1 MNYKKNI
8 LIWGTG
14 LKGQRAFDVLTQYE
28 NTYNVVAFGDNDKNR
43 LGRFFYNK
51 EIIGAE
57 ELCEYNNIDIILL
70 ATSAKDSDRKQLQ
83 PLVSIPI
90 YDNIENLIFPR
101 VAIDISGFC
110 NAKCKYCVT
119 GRKNRERYNIDGSK
133 YMDFDLFTQIYEHL
147 ISKKIIIPETE
158 IMLYNW
164 GEPLINPDY
173 INIIE
178 YLADKKQKYSVS
190 TNASAAPM
198 TQKKKENKKCTA
210 FVMSM
215 PGFSQQSYDKIHRF
229 NFEVIK
235 NNIEKLT
242 KNLYECDFEGDG
254 SISWHIYKFNLNE
267 MEYGRKFA
275 EALNLR
281 FDAYYPYFNGL
292 SMAQEFFS
300 GKMISKQAD
309 IENELILDHVNGILE
324 KRPTDY
330 KCFLENILSIDYR
343 GNLVLCCASDEEC
356 ENFEWMTIFDV
367 SSLGQMMNIR
377 KNMLQCNTCNIC
389 REKGYDFWMEKNP
402 KWQV

>member
-198 TQKKKENKKCTA
+198 TQKKNAYKKCTA

-242 KNLYECDFEGDG
+242 KNLYE
-254 SISWHIYKFNLNE
+254 
-267 MEYGRKFA
+267 
-275 EALNLR
+275 
-281 FDAYYPYFNGL
+281 
-292 SMAQEFFS
+292 
-300 GKMISKQAD
+300 
-309 IENELILDHVNGILE
+309 
-324 KRPTDY
+324 
-330 KCFLENILSIDYR
+330 
-343 GNLVLCCASDEEC
+343 
-356 ENFEWMTIFDV
+356 
-367 SSLGQMMNIR
+367 
-377 KNMLQCNTCNIC
+377 
-389 REKGYDFWMEKNP
+389 
-402 KWQV
+402 

>member
-1 MNYKKNI
+1 
-8 LIWGTG
+8 
-14 LKGQRAFDVLTQYE
+14 
-28 NTYNVVAFGDNDKNR
+28 
-43 LGRFFYNK
+43 
-51 EIIGAE
+51 
-57 ELCEYNNIDIILL
+57 
-70 ATSAKDSDRKQLQ
+70 
-83 PLVSIPI
+83 
-90 YDNIENLIFPR
+90 
-101 VAIDISGFC
+101 
-110 NAKCKYCVT
+110 
-119 GRKNRERYNIDGSK
+119 
-133 YMDFDLFTQIYEHL
+133 
-147 ISKKIIIPETE
+147 
-158 IMLYNW
+158 MLYNW

-198 TQKKKENKKCTA
+198 TQKKNAYKKCTA